1 MLARIW
7 SAVLVQ
13 TKGLGFSLCTSMPL
27 RVAEFATRSSSPA
40 FNLHRPASAASGFLL
55 TALSNGRRVALL
67 VSTLLREGARPI
79 KHLRH
84 SGPILASAGDS
95 SIVKTRMMCL
105 GLLFM
110 YLPWRRRIQHHPVKT
125 QLQDRG
131 YKLVIIDSPSMSFC
145 VRSLSSVPISGAMS
159 MPSQI

>member
-131 YKLVIIDSPSMSFC
+131 YKLVIIDRLDYVA
-145 VRSLSSVPISGAMS
+145 VREVIVCAESIFVLV
-159 MPSQI
+159 